1 LVKII
6 TLENGSKI
14 EILESKSDNIR
25 GNRSNIISFWCDN
38 CNMVHE
44 SVHISEMMCLDD
56 NRVICRTSFNGVRDI
71 IGNWK

>member
-1 LVKII
+1 MNTSIEF
-6 TLENGSKI
+6 ENGSRI
-14 EILESKSDNIR
+14 ETIESKFDNIR

-38 CNMVHE
+38 CKKVHE